1 MLKFIGALAF
11 LSSLINLSTT
21 LLALALGAG
30 STDGL
35 SLLIGLGLEGVGLV
49 PGATPGFVVGWL
61 GAVCGLVARNS
72 SILVK
77 TFMVDFLI

>member
-1 MLKFIGALAF
+1 MSNFIGALAF

-21 LLALALGAG
+21 LDALALGAG

-49 PGATPGFVVGWL
+49 LGAVPGFVVGWL
-61 GAVCGLVARNS
+61 GAVCGLVAKNS

-77 TFMVDFLI
+77 TFIVGFLI